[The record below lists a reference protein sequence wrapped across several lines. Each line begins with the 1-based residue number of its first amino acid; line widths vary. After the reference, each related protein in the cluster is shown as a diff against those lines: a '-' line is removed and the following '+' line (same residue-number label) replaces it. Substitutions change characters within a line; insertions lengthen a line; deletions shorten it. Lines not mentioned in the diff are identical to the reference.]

1 MNISSLL
8 VVYYLSVHLCH
19 EDITVVIEMQP
30 APVELK
36 QMKGR
41 HLTLDK
47 LIRGT

>member
-1 MNISSLL
+1 M
-8 VVYYLSVHLCH
+8 YH

-36 QMKGR
+36 QIKSR
-41 HLTLDK
+41 PLTSDK

>member
-30 APVELK
+30 SPVE

-41 HLTLDK
+41 HLTSDK